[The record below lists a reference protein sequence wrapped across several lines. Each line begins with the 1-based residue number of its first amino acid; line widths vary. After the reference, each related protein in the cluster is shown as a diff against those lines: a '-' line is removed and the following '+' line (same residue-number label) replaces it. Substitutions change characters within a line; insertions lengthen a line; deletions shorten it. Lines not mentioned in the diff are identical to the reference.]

1 MDVWREMG
9 VHDYMDTLK
18 NDVNH
23 AYTQVYD
30 HGDWEAA
37 KQLAKDRKGTDAN
50 MNCLLCVRLER
61 EHKGLG
67 TTL

>member
-23 AYTQVYD
+23 AYNEVYD
-30 HGDWEAA
+30 HGDWAAA
-37 KQLAKDRKGTDAN
+37 KQLAKDRKGLFSKLQA
-50 MNCLLCVRLER
+50 LR
-61 EHKGLG
+61 
-67 TTL
+67 